1 MKKSNIKLRINEITG
16 DYEIEHKGFSWVSDG
31 RAPYII
37 IRKKLGSKY
46 ISTYRTLY
54 SALKRKFEYSDNQIV
69 AKLSGYAAFGKILLR
84 RLMMPAC
91 FLHSETTVRLLI
103 PFIGC
108 PLSVNSLMR
117 GKSSL
122 FSMTTATTIRL
133 QRITGSISLITANL
147 YL

>member
-69 AKLSGYAAFGKILLR
+69 AKLSGYAAFGKMLKFTLILTAKITDEDTVEFSLKAENETGYDIQAVYF
-84 RLMMPAC
+84 PA
-91 FLHSETTVRLLI
+91 
-103 PFIGC
+103 PFNSKRKEC
-108 PLSVNSLMR
+108 LS
-117 GKSSL
+117 
-122 FSMTTATTIRL
+122 
-133 QRITGSISLITANL
+133 
-147 YL
+147 Y